1 MATCDARHLVEDE
14 IFLLLDPTREGDPE
28 HLSFDEEGLATVM
41 PGIGDWP
48 RQRSEE
54 SIRRFKLNEHEPLR
68 EARQKVWK
76 KCRKWVQKARIALQ
90 TTPPT
95 ANSQE
100 KLRSAFEELKDML
113 SPEEPFTAVV
123 RECLNSSG
131 YRWAQRIAW
140 EGKT

>member
-68 EARQKVWK
+68 EARQKVRK